1 MFKWP
6 TVLRSVQIKENLT
19 SNVSGNKNR
28 VFSFFRKKCAKT
40 LFFPMKIKNFKN
52 SQNFFGNCFRD
63 SYHIFLFKNK
73 ERISFTKHYNIF
85 EILCHL
91 LNVNKPRGSRITN
104 MHPIF
109 RIFLYP
115 KRSICGDCSALS
127 SVVIR
132 HLVVSE
138 LY

>member
-1 MFKWP
+1 MLENSIKWL

-28 VFSFFRKKCAKT
+28 VFPFFRKKCAKN

-85 EILCHL
+85 EILCDL
-91 LNVNKPRGSRITN
+91 LNSTSQYVLNWRI
-104 MHPIF
+104 
-109 RIFLYP
+109 
-115 KRSICGDCSALS
+115 G
-127 SVVIR
+127 
-132 HLVVSE
+132 
-138 LY
+138 